1 MSYLMKM
8 LEYNEML
15 KGEWKSDLLV
25 KCNTSQNWTVFNVI
39 QNQISLSF
47 SSFYGTNVIFLIKQG
62 SVVLDASKT
71 LDSKYICH
79 MAF

>member
-1 MSYLMKM
+1 MKM
-8 LEYNEML
+8 HEYNEML

-47 SSFYGTNVIFLIKQG
+47 SSFYGTNVIFVIKQD
-62 SVVLDASKT
+62 SVVLDAKKI
-71 LDSKYICH
+71 LDSKYICYIN
-79 MAF
+79 F